1 MKTKVIDG
9 VTYEVLDWVD
19 GFMSN
24 DDNVIILRPLPPKQ
38 KTIVQVAAK
47 TWKMTEDEFKRAYP
61 EHIRIYDHI
70 EQRLQAI
77 ERKLE
82 GK

>member
-24 DDNVIILRPLPPKQ
+24 DDNVIILRPLPPKP
-38 KTIVQVAAK
+38 KTMVQVAAEVIGRTEEEYRNGYDK
-47 TWKMTEDEFKRAYP
+47 TCMIWDA
-61 EHIRIYDHI
+61 I

-77 ERKLE
+77 EKKLE